1 MKFNVERKKA
11 SVEAMLKTAMQSQ
24 LDGVRTGLT
33 QLERAMADIA
43 EVRRGMEEME
53 ESLTELPDLL
63 EDLSEVRRETMK
75 HSQLA
80 AARENLKHIFTVP
93 EAVGQTEALITEG
106 RLLEAH
112 KALVELENSRD
123 DLLFELHRLPGRS
136 PRADRE
142 MLVRRDFLSFCL
154 HSCNRHFYLSSGGL
168 LRARFAPERHAGEA
182 DPVRPPPHPQHGAE
196 GPQGHRHRPQNH
208 REGGEGRRRV
218 GGQAEEYRSDQ

>member
-33 QLERAMADIA
+33 QLERAMADIT
-43 EVRRGMEEME
+43 EVRRGMAEME

-142 MLVRRDFLSFCL
+142 MLVRRNF
-154 HSCNRHFYLSSGGL
+154 HF
-168 LRARFAPERHAGEA
+168 FIHIP
-182 DPVRPPPHPQHGAE
+182 
-196 GPQGHRHRPQNH
+196 
-208 REGGEGRRRV
+208 
-218 GGQAEEYRSDQ
+218 